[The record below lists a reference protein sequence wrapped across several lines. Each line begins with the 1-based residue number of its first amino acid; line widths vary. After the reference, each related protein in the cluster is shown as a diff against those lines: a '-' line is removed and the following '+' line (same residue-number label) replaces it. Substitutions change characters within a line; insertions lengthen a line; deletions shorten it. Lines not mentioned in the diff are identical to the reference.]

1 MALVERPFYCFNMLC
16 TSLGANWTADRCYG
30 IKNWVCQQSA
40 HLLTVPTTSTTSTI
54 PTTTEK
60 GESLFMNMYRNVA
73 NIYFYET

>member
-1 MALVERPFYCFNMLC
+1 MLC

-60 GESLFMNMYRNVA
+60 GESLSMR
-73 NIYFYET
+73 IYTEKLLLFTYLYKT